1 MWNVS
6 HKSVAF
12 ITQQTSLQARYTNC
26 QSKMTL
32 TTLLLLITL
41 PSIHS
46 FASFFVDRR
55 TSCFTSLL
63 VDEVIM
69 NHPVVDHTHS
79 EHEVYIELYPNHN
92 DGEYSVEFVVPEA
105 LKDVQYVLELSQESS
120 ATFINPPKHGGI
132 GCEDKRVYGK
142 PSDGSAEIKIHE
154 GEGDGKIELRGGWA
168 TGHEAVTL
176 VKPIIMT
183 PEGMH
188 SADDDSVDDAHDA
201 YAYEDDQA
209 EAEHEEEVI
218 EEERAVL
225 DSEVEEAERDAI
237 EALEEKRLETPD
249 KSKDINEAEEEVVE
263 VLEEKRKEMDKAL
276 NSLKDEIII
285 EKAENSKIHEAKMAE
300 MHRTEA
306 QREAIRKAHA
316 EELARKHLGVDQ
328 EMQAMEKHFK
338 DKDDL
343 RRKKMEHFQKL
354 RERFKG
360 NTAMLEELDRVEKDR
375 RNEENFR
382 DIPKEEV
389 DVDMEQIKQTVHKHM
404 MDRHHSNVEKS
415 QKENKNNQQRAK
427 DQFRREAETQRS
439 GVHEMVGNRDVK
451 LVVDRL
457 RGNLKKGI
465 PRGGEAAHHGD
476 SGQPLP
482 SKARNILLG
491 LFGLV
496 GMVCLVQL
504 LLDKRRRM
512 NKGHTA

>member
-1 MWNVS
+1 
-6 HKSVAF
+6 
-12 ITQQTSLQARYTNC
+12 
-26 QSKMTL
+26 MTL
-32 TTLLLLITL
+32 TTLLVLIAL

-63 VDEVIM
+63 EDEVIM

-79 EHEVYIELYPNHN
+79 QHDVYIELYPSHV
-92 DGEYSVEFVVPEA
+92 DGEYSVEFVVPDT

-120 ATFINPPKHGGI
+120 ATFTNPPKHGGI

-142 PSDGSAEIKIHE
+142 PSDGSAELKIHA
-154 GEGDGKIELRGGWA
+154 GEGDGRIELRGGWA

-176 VKPIIMT
+176 VEPIIMT
-183 PEGMH
+183 PGGMH
-188 SADDDSVDDAHDA
+188 GADDDSVDDAHDA
-201 YAYEDDQA
+201 YEDDQA
-209 EAEHEEEVI
+209 EAEHEEQVL

-225 DSEVEEAERDAI
+225 DSEIEEAERDAI
-237 EALEEKRLETPD
+237 EALEGKRLENAE
-249 KSKDINEAEEEVVE
+249 KSRDINEAEEEVVE
-263 VLEEKRKEMDKAL
+263 VLEETRKEMDKAL

-285 EKAENSKIHEAKMAE
+285 DKAENSKMHEAKMAE

-306 QREAIRKAHA
+306 EREAIRKAHA
-316 EELARKHLGVDQ
+316 EELARKHLGVEQ
-328 EMQAMEKHFK
+328 EMQHMEKHFK
-338 DKDDL
+338 DKDDSL
-343 RRKKMEHFQKL
+343 RKKMEHFKKL

-360 NTAMLEELDRVEKDR
+360 NTAMLEELDRVEKDK
-375 RNEENFR
+375 RNEEHFR

-404 MDRHHSNVEKS
+404 MDQHHANVEKI
-415 QKENKNNQQRAK
+415 QKDNQDNKQKAK
-427 DQFRREAETQRS
+427 DQFHEMHDRVEKEQNNVQRS

-451 LVVDRL
+451 LTVDRL
-457 RGNLKKGI
+457 RGHLKKGI

-482 SKARNILLG
+482 SNARNVLLG

-496 GMVCLVQL
+496 GMFGLVQL

-512 NKGHTA
+512 NKGHVA